1 MEPYF
6 TINQNAA
13 NVNDKRYHPA
23 INQITTEICYTK
35 INAIYEWHEE
45 GFSPFHAKVLTL
57 DFLIQNAD
65 DRSLW
70 KSCPNLYSQEIFDI
84 ITEVVAA
91 DIFPYNPLILHNFKQ
106 KYNLTTECEFIDTV
120 VYGTQRFHDFMGYE
134 SNGLKSRQQYEGY
147 EVVTKE
153 FLAQNLNQR
162 ILVAGVKGS
171 CRVKTYDKYRYMYMP
186 KYYKTRGFIFK
197 MTELVKSIK

>member
-1 MEPYF
+1 MLFLLPLEYF
-6 TINQNAA
+6 GKLFFGGRF
-13 NVNDKRYHPA
+13 VLY
-23 INQITTEICYTK
+23 EISLRLK
-35 INAIYEWHEE
+35 SGEH
-45 GFSPFHAKVLTL
+45 FVL
-57 DFLIQNAD
+57 
-65 DRSLW
+65 R
-70 KSCPNLYSQEIFDI
+70 I
-84 ITEVVAA
+84 I
-91 DIFPYNPLILHNFKQ
+91 
-106 KYNLTTECEFIDTV
+106 
-120 VYGTQRFHDFMGYE
+120 QRFHDFMGYE